1 MFRTIYDSGSLPS
14 HRLGSYAIPPSF
26 QPESRVIVSRFSAFL
41 TSLLL
46 VSAVGLAQ
54 DRGTIRGT
62 VTDQSTAAVPEAVVT
77 VRNVD
82 TGLVQ
87 NVRTGSDGVYNVL
100 YLPVGNYTVSTAKPG
115 FRKAES
121 TGIRVNVNTVVGVDI
136 SLTVGAVAEAVE
148 VTAAS
153 PLLETQGSNLGKVV
167 PTKAIMDLPLFISG
181 GLRSNMSFIILT

>member
-1 MFRTIYDSGSLPS
+1 MLASGEFNV
-14 HRLGSYAIPPSF
+14 RLDCRKVELILFVPFGTKTRCFPVRK
-26 QPESRVIVSRFSAFL
+26 EERGGIVSMLGRCFAV
-41 TSLLL
+41 LLFIAAN
-46 VSAVGLAQ
+46 SFAQ

-62 VTDQSTAAVPEAVVT
+62 VTDQSNAAVPEALIT

-87 NVRTGSDGVYNVL
+87 TVRTGADGVYNVL
-100 YLPVGNYTVSTAKPG
+100 YLPVGNYTVSTEKAG

-136 SLTVGAVAEAVE
+136 NLTVGAVAEAVE

-153 PLLETQGSNLGKVV
+153 ALLETQGS
-167 PTKAIMDLPLFISG
+167 
-181 GLRSNMSFIILT
+181 